1 MRRGECIG
9 RETWVNINRVE
20 EDRILQTRVRE
31 FRGMVAKER
40 DNSQMRTH
48 TCKSKMWQDKC
59 RKSRKV
65 GKSIKG

>member
-31 FRGMVAKER
+31 IRGMVAKER

-48 TCKSKMWQDKC
+48 TCKSKM
-59 RKSRKV
+59 
-65 GKSIKG
+65 